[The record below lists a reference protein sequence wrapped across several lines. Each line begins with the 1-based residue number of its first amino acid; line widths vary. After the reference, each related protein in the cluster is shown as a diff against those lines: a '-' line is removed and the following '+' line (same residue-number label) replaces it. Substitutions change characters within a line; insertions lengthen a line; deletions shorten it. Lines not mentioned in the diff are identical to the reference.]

1 MQALINEIYLSWPLN
16 SDVYP
21 IMYMELMDCS
31 IDWSNKKSLIHIYKE
46 VTTGNLIHDTILDV
60 ITSNTIGKKLF
71 INMLNIKPLK
81 EDMSIY

>member
-1 MQALINEIYLSWPLN
+1 MFNRLVKQKELN
-16 SDVYP
+16 SY
-21 IMYMELMDCS
+21 
-31 IDWSNKKSLIHIYKE
+31 IYNE

-81 EDMSIY
+81 EDMSTYWYYIIIALDLKLK